1 MDWDSA
7 DYIMAATIL
16 GSAALAVWLLL
27 RIRMKPILRLVL
39 VFAVLTAV
47 LLLWAELAV
56 GIFH

>member
-7 DYIMAATIL
+7 DYIMAAAIL
-16 GSAALAVWLLL
+16 GSAALAVRLLL
-27 RIRMKPILRLVL
+27 RIRMKPILVLVL